1 MIISASRRTDIPA
14 FYSEWFINRLRE
26 GYALIPNP
34 RNASR
39 LGRVELSPDNVDC
52 IVFWT
57 KNPLPMLD
65 RLAQIDEMGYN
76 YYIQFTLTPYG
87 KTVEAGLPP
96 KSELIAAFVE
106 MSCRIGAARSVWRYD
121 PVFIDN
127 ERTMDWHITRF
138 AEMCDKLRGR
148 TERCILSF
156 IDIYR
161 GMHGKFRAMTRDEM
175 LTMAQG
181 FSKIAKQHG
190 ISLLTCSEEIDL
202 AQYGIGR
209 AACIDKE
216 LIERI
221 IGQPIT
227 AKKDANQRAA
237 CACIA
242 SVDIGAYDTC
252 ANGCAYCYATSSPR
266 TAERR
271 LAGHDPSAPMI
282 TGYPRGDE
290 IITDRTT
297 PSQRIEQL
305 SMF

>member
-1 MIISASRRTDIPA
+1 VIISASRRTDIPA

-26 GYALIPNP
+26 GCALIPNP

-39 LGRVELSPDNVDC
+39 LGRVALSPDNVDC

-57 KNPLPMLD
+57 KNPIPMLGK
-65 RLAQIDEMGYN
+65 LALIDEMGYH
-76 YYIQFTLTPYG
+76 YYIQLTLTPYG
-87 KTVEAGLPP
+87 KSVEAGLPP
-96 KSELIAAFVE
+96 KPELLDAFVD
-106 MSCRIGAARSVWRYD
+106 MSRRIGAVRSVWRYD
-121 PVFIDN
+121 PVFID
-127 ERTMDWHITRF
+127 EIHTADWHIAHF
-138 AEMCDKLRGR
+138 AEMCAKLQGS
-148 TERCILSF
+148 TERCVFSF
-156 IDIYR
+156 IDTYR
-161 GMHGKFRAMTRDEM
+161 NMRGKFRVMTRDEM
-175 LTMAQG
+175 LAVAEG
-181 FSKIAKQHG
+181 FSEIAKQHG
-190 ISLLTCSEEIDL
+190 ILLLTCSEEIDL
-202 AQYGIGR
+202 VRYGIGR

-216 LIERI
+216 LAERV
-221 IGQPIT
+221 IGRPIA

-237 CACIA
+237 CGCIA